1 MRRVNPPKGW
11 CFIHDICAS
20 RGTLEEVV
28 RIYSL
33 KNKVP
38 IIIQGKSI
46 NNKTRIMCQAGLA
59 GIFMM
64 YNLECKL
71 KNVCKRNNLIQLEKN
86 QEEESS
92 LVGKLCM
99 Q

>member
-1 MRRVNPPKGW
+1 
-11 CFIHDICAS
+11 
-20 RGTLEEVV
+20 
-28 RIYSL
+28 
-33 KNKVP
+33 
-38 IIIQGKSI
+38 
-46 NNKTRIMCQAGLA
+46 MCQAGLV

-71 KNVCKRNNLIQLEKN
+71 KNGCKRNNLIQLEKN